1 MGVASDFEF
10 RHRMYV
16 IAGIIALGFACS
28 WVDSHGAEESLLG
41 WLVALGVPAS
51 ANTGRHIVY
60 ALAAVLVAG
69 GTALRTWGTAYL
81 DVDTM
86 MDATLRSQ
94 RLVIAGPYRH
104 VRNPLYLGNL
114 VVAVGIGLFA
124 SRAGFIVLLV
134 GMTVFL
140 YRLILR
146 EEQHLLR
153 EHGDAYR
160 QFMAIPRLLPAWR
173 AKAPPSAAQ
182 PRWGRAA
189 GGEILMWSSA
199 LATAIYAATFSA
211 GAFWLTVLAGAV
223 AAGVRYRATGAW
235 SGKRL

>member
-1 MGVASDFEF
+1 
-10 RHRMYV
+10 MYV

-28 WVDSHGAEESLLG
+28 WIDSHGAEASVTG
-41 WLVALGVPAS
+41 WLVALGVAPS
-51 ANTGRHIVY
+51 AAVGRHITYV
-60 ALAAVLVAG
+60 LATALVAG

-81 DVDTM
+81 DVETM
-86 MDATLRSQ
+86 MDATLHSN
-94 RLVIAGPYRH
+94 RLVIAGPYRY

-114 VVAVGIGLFA
+114 VVAAGIGLFA
-124 SRAGFIVLLV
+124 SRAGFIVLLI

-173 AKAPPSAAQ
+173 AKAPPSAAR
-182 PRWGRAA
+182 PRWGRAV
-189 GGEILMWSSA
+189 GGEILMWATA

-211 GAFWLTVLAGAV
+211 AAFWLTVLAGAI

-235 SGKRL
+235 AGKRL

>member
-1 MGVASDFEF
+1 
-10 RHRMYV
+10 MYV
-16 IAGIIALGFACS
+16 IAGIVALAFACS
-28 WVDSHGAEESLLG
+28 WVDSHSAEESVLA
-41 WLVALGVPAS
+41 WLVMLGVSAS
-51 ANTGRHIVY
+51 GAVGRHIVY
-60 ALAAVLVAG
+60 ALAAALVAG

-86 MDATLRSQ
+86 MDATLRSN
-94 RLVIAGPYRH
+94 RLVIAGPYRY

-114 VVAVGIGLFA
+114 VVAAGIGLFA
-124 SRAGFIVLLV
+124 SRAGFIVLLT

-140 YRLILR
+140 RRLILR

-160 QFMAIPRLLPAWR
+160 QFMDIPRLLPAWR
-173 AKAPPSAAQ
+173 AKASPSTAQ
-182 PRWGRAA
+182 PRWGRAV
-189 GGEILMWSSA
+189 GGEILMWAAA

-211 GAFWLTVLAGAV
+211 AAFWITLGLGII

-235 SGKRL
+235 AGKRL